1 MRAYTHT
8 HSRVLLTIDLETIQP
23 AQQMSLCFCLLSLSL
38 AINLTKN
45 FQNEN
50 EKARI
55 GRRCWPAATDS
66 EDVFCSCVSANN
78 SLAPTCSAQARPE
91 GDPDRSA
98 AHRPRKT
105 PSGEGSFLSSRTNR
119 PFPVRAAR
127 STELGDPTSWG
138 PPLTQLEPRNIHVHL
153 ASLTS
158 PPVRGSSSLGRKE
171 GKWGGRKFREKEGRK
186 KKARKEESRGGG
198 EKRKKGR
205 ARAREGKYFHCF

>member
-1 MRAYTHT
+1 
-8 HSRVLLTIDLETIQP
+8 
-23 AQQMSLCFCLLSLSL
+23 MSLCFCLLSLSF

-50 EKARI
+50 EKVRI

-66 EDVFCSCVSANN
+66 EDESSFCSCVSANN
-78 SLAPTCSAQARPE
+78 SLAPTCSTQAGPE
-91 GDPDRSA
+91 GDPDPSA
-98 AHRPRKT
+98 AHRPRKN

-119 PFPVRAAR
+119 PFPVRAAQ

-153 ASLTS
+153 ASLTG

-186 KKARKEESRGGG
+186 KKGRKEGSRGGG
-198 EKRKKGR
+198 EKKKKGR
-205 ARAREGKYFHCF
+205 ESAREGKYFHGF